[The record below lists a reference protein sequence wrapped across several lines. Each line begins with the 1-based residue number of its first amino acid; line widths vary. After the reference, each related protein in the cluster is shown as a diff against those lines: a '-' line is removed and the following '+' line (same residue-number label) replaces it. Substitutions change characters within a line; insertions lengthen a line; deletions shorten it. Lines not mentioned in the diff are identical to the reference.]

1 MALAAGA
8 LLMTTAN
15 AQDSAEPA
23 ASDASGTKPPM
34 DELTSLKQN
43 PVSGLRRVSFDAVVA
58 PDAPPSGQT
67 EGVYSLQV
75 VWPFA
80 LPTPD
85 YKLLTYSILPVLQ
98 RPESSSGDTTV
109 GLGNILINVFVAP
122 TKSDRFLVYAGGG
135 LNSLGGIAI
144 DGEGNLWADD
154 NFLVGSQSTIYSG
167 FGGGLSKLAPN
178 GKPLS
183 PMTTGFRGGG
193 IDGPGFGIAVSA
205 DDKAIAGK

>member
-34 DELTSLKQN
+34 DELASLKQN

-58 PDAPPSGQT
+58 HDAPTSGQT

-80 LPTPD
+80 LPTPV
-85 YKLLTYSILPVLQ
+85 YKLLTYSMLPVL
-98 RPESSSGDTTV
+98 RLPESSSGDTTV
-109 GLGNILINVFVAP
+109 GLGNILLNVFVGP

-154 NFLVGSQSTIYSG
+154 NFPANDPGNAEPFKVGIAPRAVAIDSHGNAWVANTVG
-167 FGGGLSKLAPN
+167 HPDTAEKLA
-178 GKPLS
+178 
-183 PMTTGFRGGG
+183 
-193 IDGPGFGIAVSA
+193 
-205 DDKAIAGK
+205 